1 MKDQI
6 YYALTLSPFCA
17 GLVLFFVRSDAFR
30 AVFQRVAAA
39 LILAVAIA
47 SAFFLYR
54 YAPWSMPLPEW
65 VEWFMLAF
73 ELGLLGYA
81 GYRAIVYKRF
91 WILPLILLQAALTA
105 YGELV
110 VKPQA
115 GFTFSF
121 HSDELSLI
129 MVLVIGVTG
138 SAIAAY
144 AHSYMKNF
152 HGRHPEIKDRRPF
165 FSFLLFTFIGAMFG
179 LVTSNSLFVLNFF
192 WELTTIISFFLIGYP
207 RNDPAVKS
215 AFRALGMNLA
225 GSIVMT
231 GAVIWVASTYKIA
244 GLNGLISFEN
254 GALPGL
260 KIAVACLILAALIK
274 SAQFPFSSWLLG
286 AMVAPTPV
294 SALLHSSTMVKAG
307 VYLIIRLMPAFKGTV
322 MADAV
327 ALIGI
332 LTFALAS
339 AIAMSMRNAKRLL
352 AYSTIANLGLIVAC
366 AGVGTQ
372 ETLAAAILLI
382 IFHAVAKSSLFLCV
396 GSVEHIIDSRDI
408 EAMDSLVSR
417 VPTIAYAMVIG
428 IGGMFLPPLGMLVS
442 KWMVLG
448 AFVDA
453 HNLVSPFLIL
463 LLAFGS
469 SFNLFF
475 WGKWLGKII
484 SPLPGVKK
492 VPLRVP
498 LFEQASIWFLV
509 LTVIGTT
516 FGFPLIVSWLI
527 SPYVS
532 SSQISIL
539 IQNDYWILA
548 FMISMLIVLPAGLLL
563 RSGKA
568 TWITPYL
575 AGRNGENPNRFTDT
589 LGVERKPELKNY
601 YFGSIINESKWLKWG
616 NLSALLLIILM
627 FFGAAI

>member
-6 YYALTLSPFCA
+6 YYLLTLSPFCA
-17 GLVLFFVRSDAFR
+17 GLILFFVRSDAFR

-39 LILAVAIA
+39 LILVIAIA

-54 YAPWSMPLPEW
+54 YAPWCFPLPEW
-65 VEWFMLAF
+65 VEWLMLTF
-73 ELGLLGYA
+73 EIGLLGYA
-81 GYRAIVYKRF
+81 GYRAFIYKKY
-91 WILPLILLQAALTA
+91 WIIPLILVQAALTA

-110 VKPQA
+110 VKPVA
-115 GFTFSF
+115 GFAFSF
-121 HSDELSLI
+121 HSDELSLV

-138 SAIAAY
+138 AAIASY
-144 AHSYMKNF
+144 AHSYMRNF
-152 HGRHPEIKDRRPF
+152 HGRHPEIEDRRPF

-192 WELTTIISFFLIGYP
+192 WELTTICSCFLIGYP
-207 RNDPAVKS
+207 RNDAAVKS

-225 GSIVMT
+225 GGIVMT
-231 GAVIWVASTYKIA
+231 AAIVWVASTYRIA
-244 GLNGLISFEN
+244 GLNSLLSFEN

-260 KIAVACLILAALIK
+260 KIAVACLVFAALIK

-307 VYLIIRLMPAFKGTV
+307 VYLIIRLLPAFKGSV

-339 AIAMSMRNAKRLL
+339 AIAMSIRNAKRLL

-366 AGVGTQ
+366 AGGGTP

-417 VPTIAYAMVIG
+417 VPTIAYAMIVG

-469 SFNLFF
+469 AFNLFF

-484 SPLPGVKK
+484 SPLPDVKK

-498 LFEQASIWFLV
+498 LFEQASIWILAF
-509 LTVIGTT
+509 TVVATT

-532 SSQISIL
+532 SAQLSIL

-548 FMISMLIVLPAGLLL
+548 FMILMLIILPGGLLL

-568 TWITPYL
+568 AWITPYL
-575 AGRNGENPNRFTDT
+575 AGRNAANPNRFTAT
-589 LGVERKPELKNY
+589 LGAETKVELKNY
-601 YFGSIINESKWLKWG
+601 YFGSMISEPKWLMWG
-616 NLSALLLIILM
+616 NLGSILLLILM
-627 FFGAAI
+627 YFGAAL

>member
-1 MKDQI
+1 MKDLI
-6 YYALTLSPFCA
+6 YYVLVLTPFFA
-17 GLVLFFVRSDAFR
+17 GIVLFFVRREAFR
-30 AVFQRVAAA
+30 AVFQRLAAA
-39 LILAVAIA
+39 IIFVVAIVG
-47 SAFFLYR
+47 SLLLYR
-54 YAPWSMPLPEW
+54 YAPWSGPLPEW
-65 VEWFMLAF
+65 VEWIMLAF
-73 ELGLLGYA
+73 ELGLLSYA
-81 GYRAIVYKRF
+81 GFRAVVYRKF
-91 WILPLILLQAALTA
+91 WILPLILAQAALTA
-105 YGELV
+105 YAELV
-110 VKPQA
+110 VKPA
-115 GFTFSF
+115 SGFTFSF

-152 HGRHPEIKDRRPF
+152 HSRHPEIEDRRPF

-192 WELTTIISFFLIGYP
+192 WELTTICSCFLIGYP
-207 RNDPAVKS
+207 RTAAAVKS
-215 AFRALGMNLA
+215 GFLALGLNLC
-225 GSIVMT
+225 GGIVMT
-231 GAVIWVASTYKIA
+231 GATIWLASFWHISA
-244 GLNGLISFEN
+244 LNSLLTAEN
-254 GALPGL
+254 AAVPGL
-260 KIAVACLILAALIK
+260 KLAVACLVLAALIK

-307 VYLIIRLMPAFKGTV
+307 VYLIIRLMPALKGSV

-339 AIAMSMRNAKRLL
+339 AIAISMRNAKRLL

-372 ETLAAAILLI
+372 ATIAAAILLI
-382 IFHAVAKSSLFLCV
+382 IFHAVAKSSLFLSV

-408 EAMDSLVSR
+408 EAMDSLISR
-417 VPTIAYAMVIG
+417 VPSIAYAMIIG

-469 SFNLFF
+469 AFNLFF
-475 WGKWLGKII
+475 WGKWLGKIV
-484 SPLPGVKK
+484 SPLSGVKK
-492 VPLRVP
+492 VPLHVP
-498 LFEQASIWFLV
+498 LFELGSIWV
-509 LTVIGTT
+509 LALIVIATC

-532 SSQISIL
+532 SAQISIL

-548 FMISMLIVLPAGLLL
+548 FMISMLIIMPAGLLL

-575 AGRNGENPNRFTDT
+575 AGRNAENPDLFTDS
-589 LGVERKPELKNY
+589 LGVAKRVELKNY
-601 YFGSIINESKWLKWG
+601 YFGSLIVEPTWIRWG
-616 NLSALLLIILM
+616 YLTSLLLILLM
-627 FFGAAI
+627 FFGAAL